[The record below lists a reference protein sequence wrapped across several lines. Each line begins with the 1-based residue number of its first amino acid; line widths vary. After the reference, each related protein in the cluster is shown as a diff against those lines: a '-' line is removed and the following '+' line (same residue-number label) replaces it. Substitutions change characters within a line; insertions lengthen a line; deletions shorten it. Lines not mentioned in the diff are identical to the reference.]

1 MIELI
6 IFIYNKQI
14 LIYKALLYDNKKQ
27 IFLIESAFWVG
38 WFLEGIKSIKQN
50 ENYYVFL
57 LKEHFKT
64 NLLINQSGVPRKA
77 FIQP

>member
-6 IFIYNKQI
+6 IFIYDKQI
-14 LIYKALLYDNKKQ
+14 LIYKALLYDNKNQ

-50 ENYYVFL
+50 DNYYVFL

-64 NLLINQSGVPRKA
+64 NLLTNQSGVPRKA